1 MGVGENIKGTLKEKA
16 GDLTGNDELEAEG
29 QAQQHKG
36 EQQTR
41 ENKERAEA
49 QAHEKKADALDRE
62 QDALEE

>member
-16 GDLTGNDELEAEG
+16 GELSGNDELEAEG
-29 QAQQHKG
+29 RAQRQKG

-49 QAHEKKADALDRE
+49 QVHEKKADALERE
-62 QDALEE
+62 QDALED